1 MRLYQGS
8 SLEFIKDN
16 QQNIIVEKLSK
27 EFFKHFRQNPQPS
40 EALSWKNSLKEV
52 SNIFDHLKFYDHGIL
67 LEYQLPLTS
76 KRLDCLICGKDNLD
90 KENAVI
96 IELKQWTETSDAA
109 GDNEVSVQWGLEYR
123 DLLHP
128 SSQVGQYA
136 TYLTNVH
143 TAFQSN
149 INLSACAYLHN
160 YINSDNDALLKSK
173 FDKVRNDFPVFF
185 KNQVS
190 ILEQY
195 LLDKLK
201 KGDGLPTLEKI
212 INGNYQPSKKLMIEV
227 GNVLKSRSPYVLL
240 DNQLIV
246 FDKVKSLV
254 ENADK
259 TNLKTAVIVKGGP
272 GTGKSVIALHLLTY
286 FLNEGK
292 ISHYA
297 TGSKAFTETFRE
309 MFGKK
314 SHDVFKYFNNYQEAQ
329 KDTLDLLICDEAHRI
344 RETSANRFQKK
355 TTAKNVPQLY
365 EILKVA
371 KISVLFIDDNQIVRP
386 GEIGSIA
393 YVKEYAKS
401 KNVQVI
407 EFELESQFRCNGSD
421 GFINWLNNTL
431 AIKNTANVIWNEGD
445 ESTFDFRIM
454 KSPTELENTINDR
467 ITEGNTG
474 RMVAGFCWPWSEP
487 DKLGN
492 LISDVKIGD
501 YQKPWN
507 AKPINNI
514 KLAPGIPKASLW
526 ATDPNGINQIG
537 CVYTAQGF
545 EFDYVGVI
553 IGKDLV
559 YNLENSTWVGN
570 PNVSHDHTVKK
581 DKSLFLD
588 YMKNTYKILLTRG
601 MKGCYVYF
609 EDKETEL
616 FFKSRMEK
624 I

>member
-8 SLEFIKDN
+8 SKEFITDN
-16 QQNIIVEKLSK
+16 QQNLIVEKLSS
-27 EFFKHFRQNPQPS
+27 EFFKHFRQNPQSS

-52 SNIFDHLKFYDHGIL
+52 STIFNRLQFYDHGVL

-76 KRLDCLICGKDNLD
+76 MKLDCLICGKDELNQ
-90 KENAVI
+90 ENAVI
-96 IELKQWTETSDAA
+96 IELKQWTETLDAE
-109 GDNEVSVQWGLEYR
+109 GENEVSVHWGNEYR
-123 DLLHP
+123 ELLHP

-136 TYLTNVH
+136 TYLSNTH
-143 TAFQSN
+143 TAFQSD

-160 YINSDNDALLKSK
+160 YIHSDNDALLKSK
-173 FDKVRNDFPVFF
+173 FDNVRNDFPVFF
-185 KNQVS
+185 KNQAS

-212 INGNYQPSKKLMIEV
+212 VNGNYQPSKKLMIEV
-227 GNVLKSRSPYVLL
+227 GNVLKSKSPYVLL

-254 ENADK
+254 QNADN

-286 FLNEGK
+286 FLKLGK
-292 ISHYA
+292 IAHYA

-314 SHDVFKYFNNYQEAQ
+314 SHEVFKYFNNYQEAQ

-344 RETSANRFQKK
+344 RESSGNRFQKK

-371 KISVLFIDDNQIVRP
+371 KISVFFIDDNQIVRP

-445 ESTFDFRIM
+445 ESTFDFRIL
-454 KSPTELENTINDR
+454 KSPIELENIINDR
-467 ITEGNTG
+467 INEGNTG
-474 RMVAGFCWPWSEP
+474 RMVAGYCWSWSEP
-487 DKLGN
+487 DKFGN

-553 IGKDLV
+553 IGKDLI
-559 YNLENSTWVGN
+559 YNLENAAWVGN
-570 PNVSHDHTVKK
+570 PNESFDMPVKRNK
-581 DKSLFLD
+581 VLFLN
-588 YMKNTYKILLTRG
+588 YIKNTYKILLTRG

-609 EDKETEL
+609 ENKEAEL
-616 FFKSRMEK
+616 FFKSRMDK